1 MSMLLLAGSV
11 LAVAALLLGAI
22 LSLVTGA
29 PVRAAVFGAI
39 ASGWTA
45 VYTLGV
51 VIVSLG
57 SHDRVLAPGEP
68 KYFCGFY
75 FDCHIGV
82 AVLKDEIVD
91 SIGARKAAGVFHV
104 VTLRF
109 ESSARRETLSPWRM
123 NLELQ
128 APGGAHYP
136 RDLAAEAVLEGSR
149 VLEQPIGP
157 GGSYLARVVYD
168 VPATAHE
175 LRMFADQ
182 GPSMKIPE
190 ILLAGDEASI
200 LHKKTFLA
208 LPRS

>member
-1 MSMLLLAGSV
+1 MTMLLLAGTV
-11 LAVAALLLGAI
+11 LAVAVLLLGAVV
-22 LSLVTGA
+22 SLVSGS
-29 PVRAAVFGAI
+29 PVRAAVLGAI
-39 ASGWTA
+39 ASGWAA

-51 VIVSLG
+51 VAVSLG
-57 SHDRVLAPGEP
+57 SHERVLPPGEP

-82 AVLKDEIVD
+82 AVLRDEIVD

-123 NLELQ
+123 NLQLQ
-128 APGGAHYP
+128 GPAGTRYT
-136 RDLAAEAVLEGSR
+136 RDIAAEQVLEGSR
-149 VLEQPIGP
+149 VLEQPIAP
-157 GGSYLARVVYD
+157 GGSYLARVVFD
-168 VPATAHE
+168 VPSPVHE

-182 GPSMKIPE
+182 GPALKIPE
-190 ILLAGDEASI
+190 ILLAGDEASV

-208 LPRS
+208 LPGS